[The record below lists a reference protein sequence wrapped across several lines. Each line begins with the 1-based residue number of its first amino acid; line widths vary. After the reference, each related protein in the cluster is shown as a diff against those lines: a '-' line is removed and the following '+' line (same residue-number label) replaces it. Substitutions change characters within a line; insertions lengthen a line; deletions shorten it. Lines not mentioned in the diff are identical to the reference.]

1 MIANLITRLS
11 AEVADLKFVGEAADF
26 QAASE
31 KNPNTGP
38 AAFVFAT
45 GDSAPA
51 SGAIGV
57 VRQKVTETVAV
68 VYAVRNVAS
77 KRGAGNSAS
86 MRTLSKKCR
95 KALIGWQPD
104 TGCDPLEFV
113 SGNLLAFRDGWQW
126 WMDTF
131 RTKYTLNQT

>member
-1 MIANLITRLS
+1 MIGNLISRLS

-26 QAASE
+26 QAASD
-31 KNPNTGP
+31 KNPNVGP
-38 AAFVFAT
+38 AAYVFST
-45 GDSAPA
+45 GDSAPV

-77 KRGAGNSAS
+77 KQGSGNAAP
-86 MRTLSKKCR
+86 MRALSKDCR

-104 TGCDPLEFV
+104 TGYSPLEFS

-131 RTKYTLNQT
+131 RTQYTLNQS

>member
-1 MIANLITRLS
+1 MIANMIARLGTEVS
-11 AEVADLKFVGEAADF
+11 ALKSVGEAADF
-26 QAASE
+26 QAASD
-31 KNPNTGP
+31 KNPNVGP
-38 AAFVFAT
+38 AAYVFST

-68 VYAVRNVAS
+68 VYAVRNVTS
-77 KRGAGNSAS
+77 KTGAGNSAS
-86 MRTLSKKCR
+86 MRSLSQDCR

-104 TGCDPLEFV
+104 AGCDPLEFV

-131 RTKYTLNQT
+131 RTKYTLNQM